1 MSVSI
6 TGKKGFHSI
15 MNSAVSLHS
24 PEESPDRSRYSSTE
38 SLYQEGDKASLGS
51 LETGGTKMEDLVKTV
66 IFLKD
71 KMKEFEKE
79 MSGNSGSIKV
89 KIVVSQFFF
98 SNQF

>member
-24 PEESPDRSRYSSTE
+24 PEESPDRSQYSSTE

-71 KMKEFEKE
+71 KMKE